1 MTVGPT
7 SLPRVGWDMTPRF
20 RLLAGLA
27 LAALISCA
35 AFSAE
40 PPAPVQTPPSRTD
53 LHRLASKELLA
64 QATALLEKA
73 SLAYLA
79 QLRELVTLERS
90 LDRARKRSEEVKVP
104 PPPANGADNKHSPLQ
119 AAQKSAEQSRT
130 RRDVLKRLRERLA
143 AEKKLLDEL
152 ARCVETS
159 RSAALAFLGTLDEL
173 DSYQLEIDLRVQDK
187 TLAQDTNPGLLNT
200 AQTGKQRTQIQ
211 TQQADLARKTDT
223 VRTALEQIAQRLA
236 QADSDVLEAEAAL
249 VQASSRADREQKRQ
263 QMEKSFEARQPGE
276 LSKELTSL
284 AEEEPGLKGA
294 FHLSLQ
300 RVEQQQYEWGRLRD
314 TLAAAK
320 VPANRLPDQIRPEE
334 VAAAVKSAAELLTA
348 QENRI
353 KAIGAMREAI
363 TELAVRVTEF
373 EADAAVVEEHLFKM
387 QVLARV
393 LGQKGKGDAK
403 IQVPPEADGV
413 RLNKSAASVAK
424 AVAGVE
430 AEQQKARKEG
440 GELQKELATLSAA
453 RDETRA
459 RLTALKQAEEAALAA
474 VTHEARLG
482 KMPARDAVDSFT
494 KTAAELKEALTK
506 LEPDKLAYRKALA
519 AVAELQARRDALKDP
534 FVGEAEERVRPQRQ
548 KILAE
553 LRKEAALNGN
563 NGKPLA
569 QPPVVAPP
577 PKKEETPNWP
587 SRNRTSQGIRA
598 SPTLKV

>member
-1 MTVGPT
+1 
-7 SLPRVGWDMTPRF
+7 
-20 RLLAGLA
+20 
-27 LAALISCA
+27 
-35 AFSAE
+35 
-40 PPAPVQTPPSRTD
+40 
-53 LHRLASKELLA
+53 
-64 QATALLEKA
+64 
-73 SLAYLA
+73 
-79 QLRELVTLERS
+79 
-90 LDRARKRSEEVKVP
+90 
-104 PPPANGADNKHSPLQ
+104 
-119 AAQKSAEQSRT
+119 
-130 RRDVLKRLRERLA
+130 
-143 AEKKLLDEL
+143 
-152 ARCVETS
+152 
-159 RSAALAFLGTLDEL
+159 
-173 DSYQLEIDLRVQDK
+173 
-187 TLAQDTNPGLLNT
+187 
-200 AQTGKQRTQIQ
+200 
-211 TQQADLARKTDT
+211 
-223 VRTALEQIAQRLA
+223 
-236 QADSDVLEAEAAL
+236 
-249 VQASSRADREQKRQ
+249 
-263 QMEKSFEARQPGE
+263 
-276 LSKELTSL
+276 
-284 AEEEPGLKGA
+284 
-294 FHLSLQ
+294 
-300 RVEQQQYEWGRLRD
+300 
-314 TLAAAK
+314 
-320 VPANRLPDQIRPEE
+320 
-334 VAAAVKSAAELLTA
+334 
-348 QENRI
+348 
-353 KAIGAMREAI
+353 MREAI

-519 AVAELQARRDALKDP
+519 AVAELQGRRDALKDP
-534 FVGEAEERVRPQRQ
+534 FVGEAEERLRPQRQ

-553 LRKEAALNGN
+553 LGKEAALNGN